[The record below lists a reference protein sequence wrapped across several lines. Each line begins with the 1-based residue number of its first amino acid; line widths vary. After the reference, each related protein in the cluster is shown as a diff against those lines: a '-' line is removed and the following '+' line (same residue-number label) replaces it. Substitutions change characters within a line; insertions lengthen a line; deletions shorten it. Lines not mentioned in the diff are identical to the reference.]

1 MLPNTNQRSISH
13 SESKPTREQLDIYKR
28 EESENLANVLVS
40 TRAVSAKE
48 KEQWGNRVK
57 WGVIFGVLLLF
68 ALFCSLPSLSSFN
81 GDTTNTPPSVDDDT
95 ANTPPA
101 NVIIDTS
108 KTGENYTRR
117 EFGVHVKEGEIPRK
131 RIVEIY
137 WNVYEAYD
145 FDNF

>member
-1 MLPNTNQRSISH
+1 MY
-13 SESKPTREQLDIYKR
+13 ER
-28 EESENLANVLVS
+28 EESENLANELAS
-40 TRAVSAKE
+40 TRAESAKKQE
-48 KEQWGNRVK
+48 RYGNRVK
-57 WGVIFGVLLLF
+57 YGVILGVLLLF
-68 ALFCSLPSLSSFN
+68 AVVSFLPSLSSFN

-108 KTGENYTRR
+108 KTGENYTRKA
-117 EFGVHVKEGEIPRK
+117 FKVHVNEGEIPRK